1 MLAASRSVDRL
12 LVLCTGRECDELA
25 CCSVRYSE
33 AVGCWLLAVGLQNNS
48 RGDKMTES
56 VVVLQ
61 GVSW

>member
-1 MLAASRSVDRL
+1 VTSSLAVRFVIVRL
-12 LVLCTGRECDELA
+12 L
-25 CCSVRYSE
+25 